1 MGQIRFIKHWHT
13 LRPVEGT
20 ASPTRARGLSQRN
33 LADVSGPRLRC
44 GCWDF
49 GGNQAPEPFTGHLTM
64 ALDLTAHWNPARCG
78 GVESRSSSSVHP
90 IAMGR
95 AGAHLCPSHRQRTLM
110 DHSQQTPGHSLGA
123 QSQAGSG
130 AGAPMTSI
138 CPSSLAE
145 GCTAFPAAWRG
156 WDSLQQLSGWK
167 SLRAD
172 AHFGFRLRAS
182 SKCCSP
188 LEILNKGLSP
198 RFSNSLQKQRGD
210 SGWCQA
216 VSGRKGNTERRC
228 PVPVSLAHSSHH
240 PKGPGLMSK
249 ATTEISALKCI
260 SALQRNSWPGKNL
273 E

>member
-1 MGQIRFIKHWHT
+1 
-13 LRPVEGT
+13 
-20 ASPTRARGLSQRN
+20 
-33 LADVSGPRLRC
+33 
-44 GCWDF
+44 
-49 GGNQAPEPFTGHLTM
+49 
-64 ALDLTAHWNPARCG
+64 
-78 GVESRSSSSVHP
+78 
-90 IAMGR
+90 MGR

-123 QSQAGSG
+123 QSQADSG

-249 ATTEISALKCI
+249 TTTEISALKWI